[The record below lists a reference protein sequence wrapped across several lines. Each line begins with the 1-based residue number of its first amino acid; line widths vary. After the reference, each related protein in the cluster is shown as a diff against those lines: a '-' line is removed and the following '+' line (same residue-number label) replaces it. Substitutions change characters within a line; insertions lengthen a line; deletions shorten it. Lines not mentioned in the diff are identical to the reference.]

1 MKDENQLVLFFRK
14 GTKVDNVSLAKELKE
29 KFPILAEPI
38 VLPFNPNNI
47 REPLIIFNQGKINLT
62 VGISDVSFIYYATDN
77 KEFFNTII
85 EIVECFENLDYSF
98 ERMGYVKTILHTKK
112 ERELLKE
119 NIFKDKDMIES
130 EFQLS
135 WYKKELI
142 DSVKV
147 NVWHKELTDI
157 LNNVEL
163 VTVFDINT
171 PIDEEYYIS
180 SEFLNN
186 FIKECEKYVLK
197 KDKEYKQKKEEL

>member
-1 MKDENQLVLFFRK
+1 MKDENQLVLFFK
-14 GTKVDNVSLAKELKE
+14 NGTKVDSVSLAKELKDN
-29 KFPILAEPI
+29 FLLLGDPV
-38 VLPFNPNNI
+38 VLPFNPNNT

-62 VGISDVSFIYYATDN
+62 VGINDVSFIYYAGDN
-77 KEFFNTII
+77 KELFNTII

-98 ERMGYVKTILHTKK
+98 ERMGYVKTILHSKK
-112 ERELLKE
+112 EREKFKE
-119 NIFKDKDMIES
+119 NVFKDQDLIES

-157 LNNVEL
+157 INNVEL

-171 PIDEEYYIS
+171 PIDEVYYITS
-180 SEFLNN
+180 DFLRN
-186 FIKECEKYVLK
+186 FIKECDKYVDK
-197 KDKEYKQKKEEL
+197 KDREYKQ

>member
-1 MKDENQLVLFFRK
+1 MKDENQLVLFFKK
-14 GTKVDNVSLAKELKE
+14 GTKIDNVSLAKELKE
-29 KFPILAEPI
+29 KFDILGEPI

-47 REPLIIFNQGKINLT
+47 REPLIIFNRGKINLT
-62 VGISDVSFIYYATDN
+62 VGINDVSFIYYANDSKELFDN
-77 KEFFNTII
+77 II
-85 EIVECFENLDYSF
+85 EIVELFEELDYSF

-112 ERELLKE
+112 EREKFKE
-119 NIFKDKDMIES
+119 NIFKDKDLIDS

-147 NVWHKELTDI
+147 NVWHKELTDL

-171 PIDEEYYIS
+171 PIDEEYYITS
-180 SEFLNN
+180 DFLRN
-186 FIKECEKYVLK
+186 FIKECEKYIEK
-197 KDKEYKQKKEEL
+197 KDKEYK